1 MIIVILFL
9 VTYYILIGGV
19 YFQTQLNFSPPPPL
33 SSLSISFHV
42 WCSENQNIFFFNIS
56 FCCIGP
62 RTENFCSRIIP
73 NISEPPNDPA
83 PAAANLQQ
91 PYTKTLLDL
100 PEEIICMILVK
111 LDLVSVAAL
120 QQACKHLHQ
129 LMVNARV
136 WRRLLVHKVENE
148 PGLRRFLPKHLQNNF
163 ASKDLDESRFVWIFL
178 LSIFLPLNIIIIQTK
193 HVKEK

>member
-1 MIIVILFL
+1 MI
-9 VTYYILIGGV
+9 YSILI
-19 YFQTQLNFSPPPPL
+19 FINFW
-33 SSLSISFHV
+33 ISFR
-42 WCSENQNIFFFNIS
+42 
-56 FCCIGP
+56 CIGP

-73 NISEPPNDPA
+73 NMEEPNDPA
-83 PAAANLQQ
+83 PAANIQ

-111 LDLVSVAAL
+111 LVLASVAAL

-148 PGLRRFLPKHLQNNF
+148 PGLRRFLPKHLQNNI
-163 ASKDLDESRFVWIFL
+163 ASKDLDESRFAWIIL
-178 LSIFLPLNIIIIQTK
+178 HSICSAFQNN
-193 HVKEK
+193 HY